1 MCVRASCALERHCF
15 FLLSRSFAF
24 FYTLLIIIIII
35 ISLSLSPV
43 AVGHNSGLSE
53 EIRCRVVE
61 RVTSEMATEG
71 KKLYTLSD
79 VAVHNISNDC
89 WLIIGG
95 KVKDPCPLWSSVF
108 SASFSSVVIIVYAF
122 ASSAILFSNLG
133 ISSTKDVRVFFF
145 FFAWGRWRS
154 SVCVSDTF

>member
-1 MCVRASCALERHCF
+1 M
-15 FLLSRSFAF
+15 
-24 FYTLLIIIIII
+24 
-35 ISLSLSPV
+35 
-43 AVGHNSGLSE
+43 
-53 EIRCRVVE
+53 
-61 RVTSEMATEG
+61 TSEMATEG

-145 FFAWGRWRS
+145 FFLLGADGGLLF
-154 SVCVSDTF
+154 VSLIHSDL